1 MANAWDKLRQA
12 RVQRF
17 VVGWVACLAV
27 LYAGMCVLVDL
38 SAKSVLDGGGS
49 GLLGL
54 HAQEAVLG
62 GEGDLGAEAFAS
74 VPLMSELRDEIAE
87 RPLQQAGQK
96 PDVHSY
102 YAGDCLVFY
111 RVVDDAASGVTVR
124 YVDCSSWVATFRVAK
139 WALIG
144 TALFTTLVAAA
155 LSSKVT
161 RDIEREIALS
171 EALSVRLLHEVK
183 GPITALALGQFGSEE
198 QVRSQE
204 VDDLIEAFD
213 TLVRF
218 QYSSGAILR
227 VVDAREIVF
236 EVARAL
242 DKDAESSNARVGV
255 YAPEPVEISCSED
268 RLTAVL
274 YCIAKAMVASRPLML
289 FAAKEDARNQVGV
302 SWSSSDPSTVP
313 SELADLARDF
323 ARAEGC
329 KVEAR
334 HDKGSSSICF
344 YYV

>member
-1 MANAWDKLRQA
+1 M
-12 RVQRF
+12 
-17 VVGWVACLAV
+17 
-27 LYAGMCVLVDL
+27 
-38 SAKSVLDGGGS
+38 
-49 GLLGL
+49 
-54 HAQEAVLG
+54 
-62 GEGDLGAEAFAS
+62 
-74 VPLMSELRDEIAE
+74 I
-87 RPLQQAGQK
+87 
-96 PDVHSY
+96 
-102 YAGDCLVFY
+102 
-111 RVVDDAASGVTVR
+111 DDAASGVTVR

-144 TALFTTLVAAA
+144 TALFTTLVAAV

-161 RDIEREIALS
+161 RDIEREIAIS

-183 GPITALALGQFGSEE
+183 GPITALALGQLRSEE
-198 QVRSQE
+198 QARSQE

-218 QYSSGAILR
+218 QYSPGAILR

-242 DKDAESSNARVGV
+242 DKDAESSSPQVGV

-274 YCIAKAMVASRPLML
+274 YCIAKAMVASQPSTL
-289 FAAKEDARNQVGV
+289 FAAKQDAHNQVGV
-302 SWSSSDPSTVP
+302 SWNGSDLSAVP
-313 SELADLARDF
+313 SELVELARDF

-344 YYV
+344 NYA